1 MFICSVGRLPTAY
14 VGCIFVYWEQV
25 AVFHC
30 ADGEWACLLVL
41 LAGCPQ
47 HMLAVYQCIG
57 SRSLCFIVLMESGCV
72 YLFCWQ
78 VVHSTCWLYICVL
91 GAGRCVSL
99 C

>member
-1 MFICSVGRLPTAY
+1 MFTCSVGRLPTAY

-47 HMLAVYQCIG
+47 HMLAVYLCIG
-57 SRSLCFIVLMESGCV
+57 SRSLCFIVLMESGRV
-72 YLFCWQ
+72 YLFC
-78 VVHSTCWLYICVL
+78 
-91 GAGRCVSL
+91 
-99 C
+99 